1 VRSLRRLR
9 VLRENAG
16 KLALK
21 SIGALW
27 PPNFV
32 VVLRHA
38 ASRLRREPWRSDVVE
53 MVATGGPIDPPLIS
67 AVNWLKHSQDVV
79 GTGGVGSYQLFGW
92 TTGYPEVTGY
102 IIPTMWDCY
111 RLTGE
116 PELARRATW
125 MADWEL
131 SIQQPGGGWE
141 GGAVGEGEPPIVFN
155 TGQVIRGLAR
165 TYEELADEKYLES
178 AIRAAD
184 WIVSTQDPDGSWTT
198 ANFRQMKR
206 VYDSYVSAP
215 LAQLARAQGRERY
228 AEAARRNCE
237 FVLSQQRENGWFDL
251 CDNSPYFND
260 APSTHTICYTID
272 GLLETGEQLGDPRLV
287 DSAMVSAHALMRCVS
302 DHGYLPGRL
311 DTSWRPRVNWV
322 CLTGSAQLGIILM
335 KLHARTGREDYLET
349 ARSLAGFLVYVQR
362 LGAIGVNRTGALPG
376 SYPIW
381 GTYAPLRFPSWATK
395 YFIDLLLLIRRAEE
409 ARAEEVSDLVAS
421 DQRPTGKGKLTAG
434 RNAPKGRS

>member
-1 VRSLRRLR
+1 LRRLQ

-16 KLALK
+16 KLARK
-21 SIGALW
+21 IVGALW
-27 PPNFV
+27 PPNLV
-32 VVLRHA
+32 VVLRHGA
-38 ASRLRREPWRSDVVE
+38 NRMRRKPSRADVVE
-53 MVATGGPIDPPLIS
+53 MVRSDRPTNAALTS
-67 AVNWLKHSQDVV
+67 ALGWLKHSQDVV
-79 GTGGVGSYQLFGW
+79 GTGGVGSYQLLGW

-102 IIPTMWDCY
+102 IIPTIWDCC
-111 RLTGE
+111 RLTGD
-116 PELARRATW
+116 PDLARRATW

-155 TGQVIRGLAR
+155 TGQVIRGLVR
-165 TYEELADEKYLES
+165 TYEELGDEKYLES
-178 AIRAAD
+178 ATRAAD

-215 LAQLARAQGRERY
+215 LARLARAEGREPY

-237 FVLSQQRENGWFDL
+237 FVLSQQRDNGWFDL

-272 GLLETGEQLGDPRLV
+272 GLLETGEHLDDARLV
-287 DSAMVSAHALMRCVS
+287 DAGTASADALMRCVADS
-302 DHGYLPGRL
+302 GYLPGRL
-311 DTSWRPRVNWV
+311 DGAWRPRVNWV
-322 CLTGSAQLGIILM
+322 CLTGSAQLGIIM
-335 KLHARTGREDYLET
+335 MRLHASTGREEYLET

-362 LGAIGVNRTGALPG
+362 LSAVGANRAGAVPG

-381 GTYAPLRFPSWATK
+381 GTYAPLRFPCWATK
-395 YFIDLLLLIRRAEE
+395 YFIDLLLLIRGAGDPRREELSSLAEGS
-409 ARAEEVSDLVAS
+409 RLGS
-421 DQRPTGKGKLTAG
+421 
-434 RNAPKGRS
+434 